1 MEEYVL
7 AKLEE
12 YSRER
17 STHLFH
23 LTSFSRVQ
31 RRLKREAKSLVK
43 QLQSSNVPE
52 QKIIQWID
60 ETLEKID
67 SSISSLD
74 SSHTSTDFK
83 QFFLSN
89 DIFSAQNLNNQWAQL
104 QVQRAN
110 ILLPHHSL
118 NDQEL
123 LSYYQKYISETLTPK
138 KLDNDRLI
146 LENKEQINLDFEY
159 DQAEH
164 FGREYLKQM
173 LENYRQ
179 RQRPS
184 LNLMKKMIDLGMEQM
199 LKRPKTDEL
208 RKTSNSSS
216 FLAKAMFIRKSK
228 KAYSMS
234 LKNIADDFMVKQQI
248 SSICFLSSKEFLCF
262 SFFVLVNHY
271 PMKTIKK
278 LSRLNDSNL

>member
-74 SSHTSTDFK
+74 SSHTSADFK

-123 LSYYQKYISETLTPK
+123 LSHYQKYISETLTPK